1 MVFSMVCYPWLLFNL
16 LIMLNPR
23 GKVRHKVYLSMASCF
38 VGAVRPLEERPF
50 LLLIPS
56 FSIPH
61 SHFCL
66 ATQCFSPKTA
76 ARETG
81 LPLDFPQINFPSLQ
95 QNCQQCKLSQ
105 RKLPCLSTSLRKQ
118 LIIWNALVS
127 LGNDNW
133 GMSAEFSYCWWF
145 ALLVSAS
152 DWLNI
157 CLEFLGSFLRCHF
170 FRETAHLPL
179 P

>member
-1 MVFSMVCYPWLLFNL
+1 MVCYPWLLFNL

-127 LGNDNW
+127 LGNDN
-133 GMSAEFSYCWWF
+133 
-145 ALLVSAS
+145 
-152 DWLNI
+152 
-157 CLEFLGSFLRCHF
+157 
-170 FRETAHLPL
+170 
-179 P
+179 